1 MADRERVAWIGVDG
15 LVLSVLDE
23 PLAEAHV
30 ALSLRLVVS
39 VVLRRPVGEA
49 LSRIALV
56 TADLDSL
63 RISCQS

>member
-23 PLAEAHV
+23 PLAKAHV

-39 VVLRRPVGEA
+39 VVLRRPVSEA